1 VKFVAG
7 TITVRLD
14 GLASIVEH
22 AWRDEFRPF
31 LVEGRPDL
39 RFRYEGNVAQQRV
52 GDLSERFTELDR
64 AQGRALVQGSRWEA
78 HLDVSTGEVH
88 VRTAGEWPQEV
99 RVLLSPAAQARAV
112 WLGKAVPLHGA
123 AFVLD
128 GKAVALIGES
138 GAGKTTCARFA
149 LSRGCDLLAEELVWV
164 GGVEEALPAV
174 HMLPFAERH
183 SLVKPRPL
191 VAPLAAVFVLQ
202 QGSDDAI
209 VDLPVAERLRA
220 LWRRTSIGFKLT
232 EVAARGFRLDSALE
246 SLVPVMGLRFTRSD
260 RFVDVIAD
268 WLRSGER
275 SDPVQSTPQAMLDDG
290 EDS

>member
-7 TITVRLD
+7 TITIRLD
-14 GLASIVEH
+14 GLASPVED
-22 AWRDEFRPF
+22 AWHDEFSSF
-31 LVEGRPDL
+31 SSKGRPDL
-39 RFRYEGNVAQQRV
+39 ILRYEGNVAQQRS
-52 GDLSERFTELDR
+52 GDARERLTELDS
-64 AQGRALVQGSRWEA
+64 AQGRALIQGSRWEA
-78 HLDVSTGEVH
+78 HLDVSRGEVR
-88 VRTAGEWPQEV
+88 VRTAGDWPQEV

-112 WLGKAVPLHGA
+112 WLCKAVPMHGA

-149 LSRGCDLLAEELVWV
+149 LARGCDLLAEELVWV
-164 GGVEEALPAV
+164 GGVDEGRPTV
-174 HMLPFAERH
+174 HMLPFVERH
-183 SLVKPRPL
+183 NLEQPRPL

-202 QGSDDAI
+202 QGSDDAV

-260 RFVDVIAD
+260 RFVDVIGE

-275 SDPVQSTPQAMLDDG
+275 SDPVQSTPQATLDDG